1 MDSLQ
6 FAYWL
11 QGFSEINGGV
21 APTQEQWKI
30 IQDHL
35 NLVFMKVTPDRTT
48 TKYDEED
55 TCYTNSK
62 PVKKTRPAGPT
73 EEKIWKEAVEDLWKK
88 QEEPPSKIYRPI
100 HGYLSSATDT
110 GVSFKANIN
119 VTSI

>member
-1 MDSLQ
+1 MDLLQ
-6 FAYWL
+6 FCYWL

-21 APTQEQWKI
+21 APTQEQWNI

-35 NLVFMKVTPDRTT
+35 NLIFMKVTPDRSTT
-48 TKYDEED
+48 QNNEAN
-55 TCYTNSK
+55 TCYTEPVIK
-62 PVKKTRPAGPT
+62 PRPPW
-73 EEKIWKEAVEDLWKK
+73 KIIEDPWKK

-110 GVSFKANIN
+110 GVSFEANIN